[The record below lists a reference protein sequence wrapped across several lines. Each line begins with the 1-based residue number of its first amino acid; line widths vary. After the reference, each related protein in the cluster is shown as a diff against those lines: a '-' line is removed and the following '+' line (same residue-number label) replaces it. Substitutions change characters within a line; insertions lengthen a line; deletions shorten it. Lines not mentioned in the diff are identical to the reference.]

1 MEVGTLLLWD
11 SEDPE
16 AINLDQLVTVD
27 SSLHQPVFVIEDY
40 VFPGFLFPSG
50 HINHEWELDRQW

>member
-27 SSLHQPVFVIEDY
+27 SSLHQPVFVIED
-40 VFPGFLFPSG
+40 FQASCS
-50 HINHEWELDRQW
+50 